1 MLTQTGWFM
10 VSNVT
15 FNNILIISLRL
26 VLLLEENEAPGENH
40 RHAASYWQT
49 LSQHVI
55 SSTPPHERGSNSQL
69 KW

>member
-10 VSNVT
+10 VSNAT
-15 FNNILIISLRL
+15 FNNISIISWRL
-26 VLLLEENEAPGENH
+26 VLLMEENGAPGENH
-40 RHAASYWQT
+40 RHAASYCQT

-55 SSTPPHERGSNSQL
+55 SSTPPHERGLNSQL

>member
-10 VSNVT
+10 VSNAT

-26 VLLLEENEAPGENH
+26 VLLLEENEAPEENH

>member
-10 VSNVT
+10 VSNAT

-26 VLLLEENEAPGENH
+26 VLLLEENEAPEENH

-49 LSQHVI
+49 LSQHFI
-55 SSTPPHERGSNSQL
+55 SSTTPHERGSNSQL